1 MKGSGQGP
9 HLRAERGLPSEG
21 WRTVQV
27 ELVRQNMALMQR
39 PLFESSFLSHVGGDY
54 DNSQFLPIL
63 RGSSWPPA
71 EWAGAN
77 VV

>member
-1 MKGSGQGP
+1 
-9 HLRAERGLPSEG
+9 
-21 WRTVQV
+21 
-27 ELVRQNMALMQR
+27 MALMQR